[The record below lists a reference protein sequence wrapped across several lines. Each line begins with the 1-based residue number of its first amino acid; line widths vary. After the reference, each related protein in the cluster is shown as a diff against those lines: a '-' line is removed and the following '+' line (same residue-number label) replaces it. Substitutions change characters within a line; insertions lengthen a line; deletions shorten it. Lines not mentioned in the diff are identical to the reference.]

1 MCGPGN
7 VYFDNWTN
15 RVGKED
21 QVHIVKSNL
30 VPRVEELVQDL
41 PQLPIVLMKNRH
53 NVFQGREVGQ
63 PEKLAEQLTAL
74 TISLTAQKQRNYY
87 VLQVQKTNRQS

>member
-1 MCGPGN
+1 M
-7 VYFDNWTN
+7 
-15 RVGKED
+15 
-21 QVHIVKSNL
+21 HIVKSNL
-30 VPRVEELVQDL
+30 VLRVEELVQDL